1 VSAAEAPILELS
13 DVHTYYGSIQA
24 LKGISLDVREGEIV
38 TLLGANGA
46 GKTSVIRAVAGLV
59 PVAGEHILYDGQ
71 WLDHSRPG
79 RRVGLGI
86 ATVPEGRDLFH
97 SLTVA
102 ENLRMGAYLRRDRT
116 AIKRDLDWIYDLFP
130 PLAAKKNANAA
141 TLSGGQGQMLAIG
154 RGLMADPRL
163 LLLDEPSHGLAPNL
177 VDEVFDLIP
186 RLRRE
191 RNLSILLVEQAANRA
206 LAVADYGYVLE
217 TGTLALQGP
226 TVELKHDPRVRA
238 LYLGG

>member
-1 VSAAEAPILELS
+1 LLSVREL
-13 DVHTYYGSIQA
+13 DVYYGRLRAVHAVSF
-24 LKGISLDVREGEIV
+24 DVDRGQIV

-59 PVAGEHILYDGQ
+59 PVARNCIHYDGRR
-71 WLDHSRPG
+71 LDHTRPG
-79 RRVGLGI
+79 WRVALGM
-86 ATVPEGRDLFH
+86 ATVPEGRDLFP

-102 ENLRMGAYLRRDRT
+102 ENLRMGAYLRRDR
-116 AIKRDLDWIYDLFP
+116 AAVRRDLDWIYSLFP
-130 PLAAKKNANAA
+130 ALAAKRGAQAA
-141 TLSGGQGQMLAIG
+141 ALSGGQGQMLAIG
-154 RGLMADPRL
+154 RALMADPRL

-177 VDEVFDLIP
+177 VDEIFELIP

-191 RNLSILLVEQAANRA
+191 RNLSILLVEQVANQA

-226 TVELKHDPRVRA
+226 TADLLHDSRVRM